1 MTDTSA
7 EQQKVRSV
15 IDKWLA
21 ASKAGDLE
29 TILTLMTEDAVFLTR
44 NGVMRREDFIASF
57 QAMAG
62 NVEIDGRPDIQEIT
76 IQGDLAVCWNKLE
89 VRIKPSGGNELT
101 RAGDVLTVFHCS
113 PDGQWRLWRD
123 ANLLAPV

>member
-1 MTDTSA
+1 MTDTSV
-7 EQQKVRSV
+7 ENQKVRSV

-21 ASKAGDLE
+21 ASKSGDLE
-29 TILTLMTEDAVFLTR
+29 TILTLMTDDAIFLTR
-44 NGVMRREDFIASF
+44 NGVMRREDFVASF
-57 QAMAG
+57 KAMAG

-76 IQGDLAVCWNKLE
+76 MEGDLAVCWNKLE
-89 VRIKPSGGNELT
+89 VRIKPSTGNEIAH
-101 RAGDVLTVFHCS
+101 AGNILTVFRRS